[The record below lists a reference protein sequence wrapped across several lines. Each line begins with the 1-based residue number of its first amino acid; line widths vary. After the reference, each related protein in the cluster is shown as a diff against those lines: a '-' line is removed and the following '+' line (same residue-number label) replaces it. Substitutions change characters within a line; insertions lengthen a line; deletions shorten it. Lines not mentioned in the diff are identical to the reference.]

1 MPGPHLKLSLHF
13 INSFNIPRL
22 QDSHHTLLYLM
33 LRSRLVRRL
42 GWRHGL
48 RCWGSCW
55 WWRSV
60 SWRRIRSGRS
70 CVVVVV
76 GLSRGQGARRR
87 LFSWR
92 SVAWWVEGEGWVILV
107 VRVGV
112 GVWHWAG
119 AREVWSGRSL
129 EWGGSMVTSSFTVRG
144 SVSVS
149 PLWTQSPGLLRWSG
163 VGEGQLTRLSESAGA
178 GVASTAGARC
188 WDWSRG
194 QDLVTWSPSLTPT
207 ASLHHHRVSGDHQLT
222 QSHHP
227 QSSLST
233 LHSCIV
239 KEADALVSVT
249 NMDYTGAGGYISPHK
264 YNKLTLVVTMA
275 SDNPAHE
282 HHYWL
287 HRCSYWSEAGN
298 TEWGNIGW
306 WWSGVAVLLSSD
318 LTQLNPGVW
327 SRDQHRSS
335 VDLPA
340 PARTSSEQRRTGLVR
355 RNHGAWAHELLVS
368 VLPISRIE

>member
-1 MPGPHLKLSLHF
+1 MLVEQVLTRQEQQSVIMLGLWHTHISVSLRLIISGQQLSPSQSSKHCLIIITLFHKWLNFSACSGWHNDMLIMVFTTWDRIPRTQHNARTSLEALF

-22 QDSHHTLLYLM
+22 QDSQHTLLYLM

-60 SWRRIRSGRS
+60 SWRRIRSGGS
-70 CVVVVV
+70 SVVVVV
-76 GLSRGQGARRR
+76 SLSRGQGARRR

-92 SVAWWVEGEGWVILV
+92 SVAWWVEREGRVVLV

-112 GVWHWAG
+112 GVRHWAG

-163 VGEGQLTRLSESAGA
+163 VGEGQLTRLGESAGA
-178 GVASTAGARC
+178 GVASTAGARW

-227 QSSLST
+227 QSPLST
-233 LHSCIV
+233 LHSGIV

-249 NMDYTGAGGYISPHK
+249 NMDYTRAGGYISPH
-264 YNKLTLVVTMA
+264 
-275 SDNPAHE
+275 
-282 HHYWL
+282 
-287 HRCSYWSEAGN
+287 
-298 TEWGNIGW
+298 
-306 WWSGVAVLLSSD
+306 
-318 LTQLNPGVW
+318 
-327 SRDQHRSS
+327 
-335 VDLPA
+335 
-340 PARTSSEQRRTGLVR
+340 
-355 RNHGAWAHELLVS
+355 
-368 VLPISRIE
+368 